1 MRPSMQRG
9 ECLIYKATQ
18 VIKPMTDHREQETLG
33 IYLQNAVQIAVK
45 LECIYDAYCL
55 NSTQLTLYNKLKEN
69 IKVKIN

>member
-18 VIKPMTDHREQETLG
+18 VIKPMTDHREQETFG
-33 IYLQNAVQIAVK
+33 VYLQNGVQNWSV
-45 LECIYDAYCL
+45 YGTYSL